1 MGISSIYGYSKECRR
16 LSCSFG
22 KFCPIHQASLEL
34 FEWLPVAAV
43 VSGAV
48 LILHGGIGDGQWS
61 LDQLRATQR
70 PVSDDTLEDNDCNRI
85 LGNVLWSDPIDGDE
99 TAPHNR
105 NTQVIGVCA
114 ALMRWWSFMITS

>member
-1 MGISSIYGYSKECRR
+1 MGISSGYGYSKECHRI
-16 LSCSFG
+16 SCSFG
-22 KFCPIHQASLEL
+22 KFPPIYQASLEL

-70 PVSDDTLEDNDCNRI
+70 PISDDTLEGSDCNRI
-85 LGNVLWSDPIDGDE
+85 LGNVLWSDPIGDGDE
-99 TAPHNR
+99 TAPLNR
-105 NTQVIGVCA
+105 NTQVKTAPRCCVGVQ
-114 ALMRWWSFMITS
+114 LLF

>member
-1 MGISSIYGYSKECRR
+1 
-16 LSCSFG
+16 
-22 KFCPIHQASLEL
+22 
-34 FEWLPVAAV
+34 VAAV

-70 PVSDDTLEDNDCNRI
+70 PLSDDTLEDDDCNRI

-99 TAPHNR
+99 TAPLNR
-105 NTQVIGVCA
+105 NTQVETARSCCVGVPLLFQLSGRKSLLPC
-114 ALMRWWSFMITS
+114 LVM